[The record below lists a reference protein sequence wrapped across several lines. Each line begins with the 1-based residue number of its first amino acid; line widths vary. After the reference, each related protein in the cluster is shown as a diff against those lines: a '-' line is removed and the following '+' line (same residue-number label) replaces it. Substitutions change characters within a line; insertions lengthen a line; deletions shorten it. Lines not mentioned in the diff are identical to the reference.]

1 MLGRS
6 LTALEE
12 ETPSQDPPDEA
23 GGFFEPQP
31 RFVRDLGGLP
41 GSAPGQIFST
51 RCRAPGRTSRAST
64 RPPRFLP
71 LVFVP
76 GAFIPCGQLPL
87 ASLRSERGTVL
98 LLRIVKEH
106 VDLTVL
112 FSTYVVN
119 TFWYI
124 IQNVLFSRQIAIQ
137 DTMRHI
143 DDRFSAG
150 VSRLVRDPVRTRPV
164 VVRCGWWLNSPV

>member
-1 MLGRS
+1 MVFQARRLDR
-6 LTALEE
+6 
-12 ETPSQDPPDEA
+12 
-23 GGFFEPQP
+23 FFQP
-31 RFVRDLGGLP
+31 GVVHLVGLHGP
-41 GSAPGQIFST
+41 LLDH
-51 RCRAPGRTSRAST
+51 
-64 RPPRFLP
+64 PRFLP

-98 LLRIVKEH
+98 LLRIVKER